1 MPLKQFDLDWWS
13 LKMLEDFSAQQP
25 IAIWNHARGVWEKP
39 ETDNIICGH
48 LEPYSET
55 WQPSGTMRNGK
66 VYARQTPV
74 RLINDSESS
83 SLLTLATPTTG
94 EVSGVSLSTSGGEN
108 LRTQIAILS
117 GRFADSK
124 VELLRTPAASEA
136 ERGHQPEDKARARGG
151 QVTLSGQINF
161 LPTVV
166 ARDYSD
172 RRKSENWLGK
182 DLVSTIHEVEETPQT
197 STWGKFENAIRRW
210 ESVMG
215 AAPSPTKPDGRD
227 GQHRLSSEFTEWMM
241 GLPKGWITGHGLS
254 RKDELKACGNG
265 VVPQQAELALKI
277 LLEKVVDDV
286 AST

>member
-1 MPLKQFDLDWWS
+1 MPLKRFDLDWWL
-13 LKMLEDFSAQQP
+13 LKMSEDCLAQQP

-39 ETDNIICGH
+39 ETENILCGH
-48 LEPYSET
+48 LALYSET
-55 WQPSGTMRNGK
+55 WQPSGTMRNGR
-66 VYARQTPV
+66 VYALQTQAHP
-74 RLINDSESS
+74 IKDSESS
-83 SLLTLATPTTG
+83 SLPTLATPTTG
-94 EVSGVSLSTSGGEN
+94 EVSGVALSTSGGEN

-117 GRFADSK
+117 GRFANSQ

-161 LPTVV
+161 LPTIV
-166 ARDYSD
+166 ARDYID
-172 RRKSENWLGK
+172 RRKSENWAGK

-197 STWGKFENAIRRW
+197 SKWGKFENAIRRW

-215 AAPSPTKPDGRD
+215 EAPSPTKPDGRD

-277 LLEKVVDDV
+277 LLKKVAD
-286 AST
+286 